1 MDEMDKIVEKGL
13 LFDFY
18 GPLLTEHQQKIYKE
32 VILDDYTLSEV
43 AEDEGISRQ
52 SVHDLIKRCDRQLE
66 DYEKKLGLVSRFQQ
80 IQQKIREIQDI
91 L

>member
-43 AEDEGISRQ
+43 AED
-52 SVHDLIKRCDRQLE
+52 
-66 DYEKKLGLVSRFQQ
+66 
-80 IQQKIREIQDI
+80 
-91 L
+91 

>member
-1 MDEMDKIVEKGL
+1 MDDMERIVEKGL

-32 VILDDYTLSEV
+32 VILDDYTISEV

-66 DYEKKLGLVSRFQQ
+66 DYEKKLGLVKRFQL
-80 IQQKIREIQDI
+80 IQKKIKEIQDI